1 MQEKSVCSKFEIKLE
16 VYMKKLFSL
25 DYKTIDDFNFSDKE
39 NSIFQILERYSLDI
53 GDYEQN
59 EFTEAIFNRLGW
71 SNKYKDTIF
80 SFRTIICKIFEYYSS
95 EKNSSENEIKLNSG
109 SQIIFYFRNNMLEY
123 KINGKRK
130 DYYCYNKS
138 TLYGKVT
145 DEENALHKVMN
156 LIKKDKQV
164 FERLN
169 TVAGLVDSLS
179 NFTVHPG
186 YPFNQVKG
194 QLVDVSDSLN
204 LMIDK
209 IQNCVDIN
217 ESLYYNIG
225 KQQFKVE
232 VEKLRE
238 WKEWFIKNQKSYC
251 LDDIYEITDQQKIV
265 GKKLFA
271 NQTLEHNLPNNKEE
285 IVEYLTNIERILCE
299 RAKKMN
305 NSIR

>member
-1 MQEKSVCSKFEIKLE
+1 ME
-16 VYMKKLFSL
+16 KLFSL

-59 EFTEAIFNRLGW
+59 EFTEAIFIRLGW

-80 SFRTIICKIFEYYSS
+80 SFRTIICEIFEYYSR
-95 EKNSSENEIKLNSG
+95 KNEIKLNSG
-109 SQIIFYFRNNMLEY
+109 SRIIFYFRNNMLEY
-123 KINGKRK
+123 EINGKQE
-130 DYYCYNKS
+130 DYYRYNKS
-138 TLYGKVT
+138 TLYDKVT
-145 DEENALHKVMN
+145 DKENALHEVMK

-164 FERLN
+164 FERLK
-169 TVAGLVDSLS
+169 TVASLVDSLS

-217 ESLYYNIG
+217 ESLDYNNG

-232 VEKLRE
+232 VEELRK
-238 WKEWFIKNQKSYC
+238 WKEWFINNQKSYC
-251 LDDIYEITDQQKIV
+251 LDDIYEITEQQKIV

-271 NQTLEHNLPNNKEE
+271 NQALEHNLPNNKEE